1 MSMGTNTSKQVL
13 DVSLFK
19 RLMTFVG
26 PYRSTFIF
34 VLLAA
39 ILLSGFSTLS
49 PYLLKITID
58 DYITLK
64 DYDGNV
70 GAYCTYG
77 CHTCFRSYFFSFLFI
92 YYANWLGQHVI
103 YDLRNKLYA
112 HMLSFKMAYYDNSSV
127 GRLVTRVVG
136 DIETISGIFS
146 QGLFMI
152 IADLLKMLIVMIV
165 YVDL

>member
-1 MSMGTNTSKQVL
+1 MGTNTSKQVL

-64 DYDGNV
+64 DYDGMLV
-70 GAYCTYG
+70 LIALMAATLVLEVI
-77 CHTCFRSYFFSFLFI
+77 FQFLFI

-152 IADLLKMLIVMIV
+152 IADLLKMPF
-165 YVDL
+165 